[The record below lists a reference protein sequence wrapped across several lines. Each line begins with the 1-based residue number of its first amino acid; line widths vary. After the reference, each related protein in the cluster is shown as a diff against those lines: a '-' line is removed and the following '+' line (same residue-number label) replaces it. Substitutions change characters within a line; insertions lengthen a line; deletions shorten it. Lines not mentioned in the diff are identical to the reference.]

1 LPLIDSRCT
10 DERNTEVVSLAFL
23 RQGYALQSES
33 RNSENDSCRDFRP
46 TATVEVLRRRAEL
59 LRRVRRFF
67 DDRGFLEVETPLLS
81 ADTVID
87 LHLDPIPVTLFSDPR
102 RRDVGQQM
110 WLQTSPEFGMKRLLA
125 AGTPSIYQVTR
136 AFRGGEVGRWHNPE
150 FTIVEWYGVDQGL
163 QEGIQLLSDLAE
175 TLLEH
180 GPAERISYQ
189 QAFQRWVGVDPHQA
203 DGQQLA
209 AAAERLD
216 LAAPSSLATDDHDGW
231 LDFLLVECVEPRLG
245 SQQPVILYEYP
256 ASQAALARVRPG
268 SPAVAERFELYF
280 RGVELANG
288 YHELRDAAELRRR
301 NRETNRRRVSGG
313 RYALPDE
320 SRLLAA
326 MDAGLPSCTGVAMG
340 FDRVVMV
347 ACGAREIG
355 EVVAFPVE
363 RA

>member
-1 LPLIDSRCT
+1 
-10 DERNTEVVSLAFL
+10 
-23 RQGYALQSES
+23 LQSES
-33 RNSENDSCRDFRP
+33 RNSENDSCRNFRP

-102 RRDVGQQM
+102 RPDAGQQM
-110 WLQTSPEFGMKRLLA
+110 WLQTSPEFAMKRLLA
-125 AGTPSIYQVTR
+125 AGAPSIYQVTR

-189 QAFQRWVGVDPHQA
+189 QAFQRWVGLDPHQA

-209 AAAERLD
+209 AAAQRLD
-216 LAAPSSLATDDHDGW
+216 LAAPSSLATDD
-231 LDFLLVECVEPRLG
+231 
-245 SQQPVILYEYP
+245 
-256 ASQAALARVRPG
+256 
-268 SPAVAERFELYF
+268 
-280 RGVELANG
+280 
-288 YHELRDAAELRRR
+288 RDAGFPAGRMRRAA
-301 NRETNRRRVSGG
+301 TGQPAAGDPVRVSRQPSRVGSRPARKPGRCRTLRAVFPRGG
-313 RYALPDE
+313 VGK
-320 SRLLAA
+320 RL
-326 MDAGLPSCTGVAMG
+326 S
-340 FDRVVMV
+340 
-347 ACGAREIG
+347 
-355 EVVAFPVE
+355 
-363 RA
+363 